1 MENLAYDSSV
11 KEIKRRLSIV
21 SLIENYLS
29 LRRSGKNYVGL
40 CPFHDDKNP
49 SLHVNEEKG
58 VFHCFACGAG
68 GDIFGFAMRYNNL
81 TFPEAVEELA
91 RRADVK
97 LERRAIPSKKKSR
110 KDALFKINELVAK
123 FYHQLLFENKGGE
136 EAVDYLLARGV
147 SLEMMREFGLGYSPS
162 GWDTLVKFVAAR
174 NIPIGA
180 VEELGL
186 VVGRKNKDGY
196 YDRFRNRIIFPIRDV
211 DGGVVGFGARTLN
224 GDEPKYMNSPESEIY
239 HKGNIFYG
247 LDKAKNSIRASGKS
261 IVVEGYM
268 DFLSLHRVG
277 IRNAVA
283 TLGTSLTRSHAM
295 LLKRYTDKVIIVFDE
310 DESGI
315 KAALRALEICAE
327 EKLLLLRVALP
338 QGDDPDSFI
347 LKGRREEFLRLIEV
361 AVPLFDFFIERILV
375 DFHRG
380 KISRNKA
387 VQTIMTDFLAKV
399 KDPVERSHYVRKVAE
414 IFGIRENEVLSF
426 VKYGEKP
433 EKERIKIRESLD
445 KEERL
450 ILKILLKFP
459 KYSDYSREKNLLA
472 LISETEIR
480 TALEEIIVRGFEDV
494 SSLLLKFNGSSIQEL
509 ISEAIFFSDDIPD
522 EPTALK
528 MLKDC
533 IRKLQLRGVEDRLRF
548 LRLEIDRARAEK
560 NDVQEKELIREYADL
575 VGQEKN
581 IKGGSS

>member
-29 LRRSGKNYVGL
+29 LRRSGKSYVGL

-68 GDIFGFAMRYNNL
+68 GDIFGFTMRYNNL

-97 LERRAIPSKKKSR
+97 LERHTIPSKKKSR
-110 KDALFKINELVAK
+110 KDTLFKINDLVAR
-123 FYHQLLFENKGGE
+123 FYHQLLLENKGSK
-136 EAVDYLLARGV
+136 EAVDYLLGRGI
-147 SLEMMREFGLGYSPS
+147 SLEMIREFGLGYSPS

-174 NIPIGA
+174 NIPISA

-211 DGGVVGFGARTLN
+211 DDGVVGFGARTLN

-239 HKGNIFYG
+239 HKGNILYG
-247 LDKAKNSIRASGKS
+247 LDKAKDYIRRSEKS

-268 DFLSLHRVG
+268 DFLSLYRAG
-277 IRNAVA
+277 IKNAVA

-315 KAALRALEICAE
+315 KAALRALEVCAE
-327 EKLLLLRVALP
+327 EKLWLLRVALP
-338 QGDDPDSFI
+338 QGYDPDSFI
-347 LKGRREEFLRLIEV
+347 LKGRRDEFLRLVESAI
-361 AVPLFDFFIERILV
+361 PLFDFLIERILM
-375 DFHRG
+375 DFHSG

-387 VQTIMTDFLAKV
+387 VQTIMADFLGKV
-399 KDPVERSHYVRKVAE
+399 KDPIERSHYVRKIAE

-426 VKYGEKP
+426 VKYGERL
-433 EKERIKIRESLD
+433 EKERIKIRETLD
-445 KEERL
+445 AEERL

-459 KYSDYSREKNLLA
+459 KYSDYSREENLVA
-472 LISETEIR
+472 FISESEIR
-480 TALEEIIVRGFEDV
+480 TALEEIILRGFEDV
-494 SSLLLKFNGSSIQEL
+494 SSLLLKFNSSSIQEL

-522 EPTALK
+522 EATALK

-533 IRKLQLRGVEDRLRF
+533 IRKLKLRGVEDRLRF
-548 LRLEIDRARAEK
+548 LRLEIDQARAEK
-560 NDVQEKELIREYADL
+560 NDVQEKELIREYAEL
-575 VGQEKN
+575 VEREKN